1 MRFANLETID
11 KGFDED
17 GDEIEFF
24 TTVRY
29 VYDQK
34 RTFNCN
40 SRVNKAL
47 ITTKFD

>member
-34 RTFNCN
+34 RTFNCD
-40 SRVNKAL
+40 SGLTRH
-47 ITTKFD
+47 